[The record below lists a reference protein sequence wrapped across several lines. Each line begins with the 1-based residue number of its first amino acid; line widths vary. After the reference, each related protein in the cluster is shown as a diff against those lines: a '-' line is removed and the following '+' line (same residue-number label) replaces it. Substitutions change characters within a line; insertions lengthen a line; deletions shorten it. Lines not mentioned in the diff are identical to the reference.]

1 MTDEQRGPQV
11 RVGVV
16 GAGQL
21 ARMMGEEAD
30 AVSVRLVVMAAAPD
44 DSAIATAAGC
54 MLGGPRSRDDL
65 SALASVVDVITFDH
79 ELVDLDLLQ
88 EFVTAGVVVRPSPSA
103 LRFSVDKLVQ
113 REAFTAAGLPVPA
126 YCAVR
131 QPADLPASFTAN
143 GALPVLKAPTGGYDG
158 RGVYFPDSLEEC
170 HALIRAMGASGPVLV
185 EERCTLLS
193 EVAQMVVRGVDGDI
207 ALYPVVTTV
216 QAEGMCNE
224 VRFPSGLDEALVA
237 EANTLTARI
246 ADLVGLVGVM
256 AVEYFVTPQG
266 LLINELALRPHNSGH
281 WTIEGCATSQF
292 ANHLLA
298 VSGQPLGS
306 AEPVV
311 TAAVMVNV
319 VGSDVAATPE
329 AAAIEGAHVHHYGK
343 AWRSG
348 RKLGHVT
355 VTGDDLA
362 ALRVQAWKSAHL
374 YGTRTQETQ

>member
-1 MTDEQRGPQV
+1 M
-11 RVGVV
+11 GVV

-44 DSAIATAAGC
+44 DSAIATADGC
-54 MLGGPRSRDDL
+54 MLGDPRSRDDL

-113 REAFTAAGLPVPA
+113 REAFAAAGLPVPA

-170 HALIRAMGASGPVLV
+170 HALIQAMGATGHVLV

-355 VTGDDLA
+355 VVGDDLV